1 MNQSYCIKKVKKD
14 LIDKSK
20 KLVYFLENKLIHC
33 PNLPPKLSEIFKIDS
48 IIKIISN
55 IVNKNRI

>member
-1 MNQSYCIKKVKKD
+1 MKVKKD